1 MVSTAGGIIIAL
13 VVLLGVAAA
22 GWLVFAQLRARR
34 LGLPPPSLSSY
45 LPWRQSDNAYG
56 PPRPAPGG
64 ITGWVNDQMR
74 KLKQR
79 GNRSAGDGYE
89 QTTLHAHGG
98 GAGRR
103 GFGPLDPDEAWDAR
117 VGAEADGYGLYDE
130 HELGPGRG
138 RSTEYRGGEY
148 TTNLAPLHPQATSHD
163 DTPSRG
169 RMPPSGQNPFDDD
182 AGSSLRGVSPR
193 PLDTQRARSRGESHG
208 SDGGSPTER
217 RSVFRENVV

>member
-1 MVSTAGGIIIAL
+1 MVSTAGGIIIAI
-13 VVLLGVAAA
+13 VVLLGVAAG

-45 LPWRQSDNAYG
+45 LPWRHTDNTYG

-74 KLKQR
+74 KLKSR
-79 GNRSAGDGYE
+79 GNRSTAPQGYE
-89 QTTLHAHGG
+89 ATTLHAQG
-98 GAGRR
+98 GRR

-130 HELGPGRG
+130 HEAGGARG

-148 TTNLAPLHPQATSHD
+148 TMNMPPHD
-163 DTPSRG
+163 DADVERG
-169 RMPPSGQNPFDDD
+169 RARSKGQNPFDDD
-182 AGSSLRGVSPR
+182 AASSLRGVSPR
-193 PLDTQRARSRGESHG
+193 PLEGRRGRRDG
-208 SDGGSPTER
+208 SGSGSPTGR
-217 RSVFRENVV
+217 RSVFREEVV